1 MTSGPAYRYS
11 GSMRSIR
18 AYLIGFLATAGL
30 TVACSGGDGEGT
42 DSSGECAGGE
52 MQCDGMCVNT
62 NIDEDNCGGC
72 GITCNDGFVCA
83 GGSCMADCAG
93 GTSKCGEECVDLL
106 DNVSNCGACGEAC
119 GTGEMCNLGVCTSC
133 TAGETVCGNE
143 CVDTSVSNSHCGACD
158 NACEPGEPCND
169 GACGLSCGAGE
180 TNCDGVCTDTD
191 GDAANCGSCG
201 NTCGVNQQCFDGVCV
216 DPCAQDE
223 TLCDGE
229 CVDTS
234 ASAAHCGGC
243 GSACGQDEV
252 CVDGSCSPPCAD
264 DEALCGGVCVDPQS
278 SPEHC
283 GGCDNLCEYPNA
295 AAVCELGVCALGMC
309 DSGWADLDDDPG
321 NGCEV
326 EVPRRA
332 FVTSVTYNGN
342 LGGVAGADAKC
353 QTLALSAG
361 LGGTLSTTTYVTIA
375 SLQVFV
381 LFAFWSPTG
390 TVWWQASGPA
400 LAGMSVLYAASWL
413 LLGKSMADAGLAL
426 QTGSL
431 GWVALFRGVRPV
443 YPRMPVTGLF
453 RLTRQPI
460 YVSFTLTLWTVPT
473 WTPDQL
479 VLALTLTA
487 YCLAAPLRKEAR
499 FRRSYGADFD
509 RYAREV
515 PYWLPLPRRRR

>member
-1 MTSGPAYRYS
+1 
-11 GSMRSIR
+11 MRSIR

-361 LGGTLSTTTYVTIA
+361 LGGTWRAWLSDDSATPATRFMQTMTEVQRLDGNPVASDWTDLTDGNLLNAISVTEKGTSVGSSIVWTNTLGDGTMPGTEYCANWTSSSGLEQGLSGNSAAVDETWTNA
-375 SLQVFV
+375 SL
-381 LFAFWSPTG
+381 
-390 TVWWQASGPA
+390 GPCN
-400 LAGMSVLYAASWL
+400 SKRRLYCFEL
-413 LLGKSMADAGLAL
+413 
-426 QTGSL
+426 
-431 GWVALFRGVRPV
+431 
-443 YPRMPVTGLF
+443 
-453 RLTRQPI
+453 
-460 YVSFTLTLWTVPT
+460 
-473 WTPDQL
+473 
-479 VLALTLTA
+479 
-487 YCLAAPLRKEAR
+487 
-499 FRRSYGADFD
+499 
-509 RYAREV
+509 
-515 PYWLPLPRRRR
+515 